1 VDSQAVAVIGAH
13 TTPYRRR
20 LDEQS
25 LEEMVFEASRGA
37 LADASLSIE
46 DIDAVMLSA
55 TDQVE
60 GRVIES
66 MVTTGPAGGAG
77 RDVTTLASAGEHA
90 FVYAV
95 MRLRA
100 GQAKRVLVVVHS
112 KESEGLDPRHAD
124 LLGAEPFLLRPLGM
138 TSVVAAGL
146 QASAYCAAHGY
157 DEDAVSAVREARLA
171 AARTTHGSGVDGP
184 GAPHGQAAPSDEQS
198 LAAWPLT
205 WADLP
210 RGCDSATAVVLA
222 AGDAVTDGQTPAWV
236 QSVGWVTGRYDL
248 GERDLSRFESLEAA
262 TRMALEGQ
270 RPVSELD
277 VVEVQEI
284 STVAAFAACE
294 ALGLAAPG
302 QGATAATGSSPVVN
316 PSGGNLPV
324 NPGNAAGL
332 QRLLAAAQQVRGR
345 TGSTQVDPRPRR
357 SLGAALH
364 GLAGQGAAVAVFT
377 ADRGEVA

>member
-1 VDSQAVAVIGAH
+1 MDTQPVAVIGAH

-20 LDEQS
+20 VDEQS
-25 LEEMVFEASRGA
+25 LEEMVFAASRGA

-90 FVYAV
+90 FVYGV
-95 MRLRA
+95 LRLRA
-100 GQAKRVLVVVHS
+100 GQATRVLVVVHS
-112 KESEGLDPRHAD
+112 KESESVDPGHAD

-138 TSVVAAGL
+138 TSVAAAGF
-146 QASAYCAAHGY
+146 QASAYTAAHGY
-157 DEDAVSAVREARLA
+157 DEQAVQALRDRRATA
-171 AARTTHGSGVDGP
+171 ASQAHGSGESGPQPGPDG
-184 GAPHGQAAPSDEQS
+184 

-205 WADLP
+205 WRDLP
-210 RGCDSATAVVLA
+210 QGCDSASAVVLA
-222 AGDAVTDGQTPAWV
+222 SGDAVTPEHSPAWV
-236 QSVGWVTGRYDL
+236 ESVGWVTGRYSL
-248 GERDLSRFESLEAA
+248 AERDMTRFESLEAA
-262 TRMALEGQ
+262 TRMALDGR
-270 RPVSELD
+270 RPVTDVD

-284 STVAAFAACE
+284 STVASFAACE

-302 QGATAATGSSPVVN
+302 QGAAAATGTSPVLN
-316 PSGGNLPV
+316 PSGGNLPA
-324 NPGNAAGL
+324 NPGNAAGF
-332 QRLLAAAQQVRGR
+332 QRFLAAAQQVRGR
-345 TGSTQVDPRPRR
+345 AGSSQVDPRPKRA
-357 SLGAALH
+357 LGAALH